1 MLVQPA
7 STKQVPCLPQ
17 REGMS
22 AWSCLLLT
30 CKGLL
35 SLAAATGATGPGLTT
50 AMLGLDS
57 RRWVRHI
64 PGSPHKAFLVHPKQD
79 DERNALPVVTH
90 SLCLGSAA
98 SPCQGTGITSINQN
112 DSVGVRWDPLS

>member
-1 MLVQPA
+1 
-7 STKQVPCLPQ
+7 
-17 REGMS
+17 MS

-57 RRWVRHI
+57 RRWVKHT